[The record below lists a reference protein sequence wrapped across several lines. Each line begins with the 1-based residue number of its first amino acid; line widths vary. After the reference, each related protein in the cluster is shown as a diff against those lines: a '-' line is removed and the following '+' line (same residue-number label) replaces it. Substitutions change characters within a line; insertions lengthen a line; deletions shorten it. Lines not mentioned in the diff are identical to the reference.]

1 MSKEIEARY
10 DVNGKLIKF
19 HDVVRVT
26 STNEMGLVSKGSNK
40 SEVDGLYV
48 ENEFIGLGDW
58 LDVYPDGELE
68 VVGNVDTIYPDRLM

>member
-1 MSKEIEARY
+1 MSDEIKARY

-19 HDVVRVT
+19 HDVIRII

-40 SEVDGLYV
+40 SGIHGLCV
-48 ENEFIGLGDW
+48 ENNFIGLGDW

-68 VVGNVDTIYPDRLM
+68 VVGNVDTTYVDR

>member
-1 MSKEIEARY
+1 MNKEIEARH
-10 DVNGKLIKF
+10 DVNGELIKF

-40 SEVDGLYV
+40 SGVHGLYV
-48 ENEFIGLGDW
+48 ENKFIGLGDW

-68 VVGNVDTIYPDRLM
+68 VVGNVDTTYVDR

>member
-1 MSKEIEARY
+1 MSKEIEARH
-10 DVNGKLIKF
+10 DVNGKLINF

-40 SEVDGLYV
+40 SEVHGLYV

-58 LDVYPDGELE
+58 LDVYHDGELE